1 MDPDVNEAGAGG
13 RWWVRAVRGTGSWVV
28 PWRGGPCRP
37 APRPAR
43 AAGPPARPRG
53 ERPRPWFRAA
63 ATPVTGAAGP
73 PTPNLTGKL
82 PVSVAALG
90 ARPGVGRAVSVPQVK
105 PAPGAGGSPAA
116 PSPAPRTASAAS
128 SPLTGRQS
136 ATRQAHVG
144 HVPPGPLARGRSR
157 GLVGCQRT
165 AWRSVSGAGS
175 VGRAWDPGVEAG
187 RRDRLVDGVAGPR
200 GRSLG
205 LSAMSAVA
213 RTVAIVGQARRGDLE
228 LGGGQRPGVEP
239 GERCSAGDR
248 RAGRRMVSVLRVAG
262 SAITIRPARP
272 AWLLSQG
279 IIVATAATWRSS
291 GPWILPTWPPCLV

>member
-1 MDPDVNEAGAGG
+1 VGQGRARHRVLGGALAGRTVPACSSSCSGGWTSSNAQGGAPPALVPSRRDPGDRGGGPTHPQPHREAAGLGG
-13 RWWVRAVRGTGSWVV
+13 R
-28 PWRGGPCRP
+28 
-37 APRPAR
+37 
-43 AAGPPARPRG
+43 
-53 ERPRPWFRAA
+53 
-63 ATPVTGAAGP
+63 
-73 PTPNLTGKL
+73 
-82 PVSVAALG
+82 LG

-136 ATRQAHVG
+136 ATPAGARR
-144 HVPPGPLARGRSR
+144 PRSTWTPARGRSR

-165 AWRSVSGAGS
+165 AWRSVSGAGP

-262 SAITIRPARP
+262 SAITTRPARP